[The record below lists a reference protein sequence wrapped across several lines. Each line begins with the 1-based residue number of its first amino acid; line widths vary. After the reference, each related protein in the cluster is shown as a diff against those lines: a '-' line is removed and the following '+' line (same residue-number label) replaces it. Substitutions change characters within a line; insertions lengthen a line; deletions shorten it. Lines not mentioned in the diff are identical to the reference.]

1 MTALRAQMILAFAV
15 AVRIPSTAMTVTFVP
30 KTLAT
35 RIPEDAT
42 TQRIPMAPLADV
54 FIFLRPAKAS
64 LVGLFSVSP
73 VNASGI
79 VTARTVNAFE
89 AQP

>member
-15 AVRIPSTAMTVTFVP
+15 AAETPSTAMTVTLVP

-54 FIFLRPAKAS
+54 IIRLATTPF
-64 LVGLFSVSP
+64 VGFGGAGP
-73 VNASGI
+73 VNASRG
-79 VTARTVNAFE
+79 VTAKTVNAFE
-89 AQP
+89 VQP

>member
-15 AVRIPSTAMTVTFVP
+15 AAETPSTAMTVTLVP

-54 FIFLRPAKAS
+54 IIRPATTPF
-64 LVGLFSVSP
+64 VGFGVL
-73 VNASGI
+73 AL
-79 VTARTVNAFE
+79 
-89 AQP
+89 